1 MVLRMATSTNSLRN
15 LERRVALA
23 VILGLMVVL
32 IHDRLNGPRPDDT
45 PGGFSAAEA
54 FDELKSRLAE
64 GVPHPVESPAN
75 RVVRDRIIQR
85 FHAFGY
91 YSPVIQKARA
101 CSHRWGKC
109 ANVENIVVLPPT
121 PGDIVLGVAHYDSVP
136 AGPGASDDGEGVAT
150 MLECARLLRDTRTRN
165 PIGFLIT
172 DGEEAGLLGAEAFV
186 ADPVLSR
193 NVRAVVNVENRGTS
207 GPSYLF
213 ETSVNNRD
221 LVPLF
226 NRLDRPITTSVF
238 YTVYTLLPNDTDVT
252 VFKRAGKIAVNF
264 AAIGSVKRYH
274 SKSDDL
280 VHVDLKTLQHHGDNA
295 LAMLRALGAADL
307 QHFRKGNDVFFDILG
322 FFVVYWPDFLTVW
335 IALASLA
342 VLIVLMRGVAVRE
355 IAIGA
360 LRFLAAIII
369 AAIVGVI
376 AMKVTP
382 HRLANPGPAIV
393 LMWIA
398 GIASTLLLTRGRP
411 WQGRSLVLHIIAI
424 ALAVTLPGLSFLFLV
439 PAIAMNVP
447 GRPFVAAPIAAIV
460 LFPLG
465 LVLYTALGSLALPVV
480 AVLLAF
486 AAATFTE

>member
-1 MVLRMATSTNSLRN
+1 
-15 LERRVALA
+15 
-23 VILGLMVVL
+23 MVVL
-32 IHDRLNGPRPDDT
+32 IHDRLNGPPPDDT
-45 PGGFSAAEA
+45 PGRFSAAEA
-54 FDELKSRLAE
+54 FDELKALLAE
-64 GVPHPVESPAN
+64 GVPHPVESAAN
-75 RVVRDRIIQR
+75 HVVRDRIVQR
-85 FHAFGY
+85 FRDFG
-91 YSPVIQKARA
+91 YSPVIQRARA
-101 CSHRWGKC
+101 CNHRGSKC
-109 ANVENIVVLPPT
+109 ANVENILVLPST
-121 PGDIVLGVAHYDSVP
+121 PGDVVLGVAHYDSVP
-136 AGPGASDDGEGVAT
+136 AGPGASDDGLGVAT
-150 MLECARLLRDTRTRN
+150 MLECARLLRSTRSRN

-186 ADPVLSR
+186 ADPELSK

-280 VHVDLKTLQHHGDNA
+280 SHVDLKTLQHHGDNA
-295 LAMLRALGAADL
+295 LAMLRALGSADL
-307 QHFRKGNDVFFDILG
+307 QHFRKGNDVFFDVLG
-322 FFVVYWPDFLTVW
+322 FFVIDWPDFLTVW

-342 VLIVLMRGVAVRE
+342 LLSVAMRGVPKRD
-355 IAIGA
+355 IAIAA
-360 LRFLAAIII
+360 LMFLAAIVI
-369 AAIVGVI
+369 ATIAGII

-382 HRLANPGPAIV
+382 HRLANPSAAIV
-393 LMWIA
+393 VMWIA
-398 GIASTLLLTRGRP
+398 GIASTVLLAGNRP
-411 WQGRSLVLHIIAI
+411 WQGRSLVLHIVAI
-424 ALAVTLPGLSFLFLV
+424 ALAVTLPGLSFLFLM
-439 PAIAMNVP
+439 PAIAMNIP
-447 GRPFVAAPIAAIV
+447 GRPFVAAPVAAIV

-465 LVLYTALGSLALPVV
+465 LVLYTALGGLALPIV

>member
-1 MVLRMATSTNSLRN
+1 
-15 LERRVALA
+15 
-23 VILGLMVVL
+23 MVVL
-32 IHDRLNGPRPDDT
+32 IRDRLNGPRTSDM
-45 PGGFSAAEA
+45 PGEFSAVEA
-54 FDELKSRLAE
+54 FGELKMLLAE
-64 GVPHPVESPAN
+64 GVPHPVESAAN

-85 FHAFGY
+85 FRDFGY
-91 YSPVIQKARA
+91 SLVIQMGRA
-101 CSHRWGKC
+101 CSKRWRKC
-109 ANVENIVVLPPT
+109 ANVENIVVLPQT
-121 PGDIVLGVAHYDSVP
+121 AGDVVLGVAHYDSVKF
-136 AGPGASDDGEGVAT
+136 GPGASDDGEGVAT
-150 MLECARLLRDTRTRN
+150 MLDCARLLRNTRTRN

-186 ADPVLSR
+186 ADPILSK

-274 SKSDDL
+274 TKSDDL
-280 VHVDLKTLQHHGDNA
+280 DHVDLRTLQHHGDNA
-295 LAMLRALGAADL
+295 LAMLKALGSIDL
-307 QHFRKGNDVFFDILG
+307 QHMRRGNDVFFDVLG
-322 FFVVYWPDFLTVW
+322 FFVVWWPDFLTTW
-335 IALASLA
+335 LALASLA
-342 VLIVLMRGVAVRE
+342 ILIVSMRAVPKRD
-355 IAIGA
+355 IVIGA
-360 LRFLAAIII
+360 LLFLAAIVI
-369 AAIVGVI
+369 AAVIGII

-382 HRLANPGPAIV
+382 RRLSNPSAAIV
-393 LMWIA
+393 LMWTA
-398 GIASTLLLTRGRP
+398 GIASTVLLAGKRP

-424 ALAVTLPGLSFLFLV
+424 ALALTLPGLSFLFLV

-447 GRPFVAAPIAAIV
+447 GRPFVAAPVAAIV

-465 LVLYTALGSLALPVV
+465 LVLYTALGGLALPVV

-486 AAATFTE
+486 AAATFTP

>member
-1 MVLRMATSTNSLRN
+1 MEASTNTLRN

-23 VILGLMVVL
+23 VILLLMVVL
-32 IHDRLNGPRPDDT
+32 IHDRLNGPPPDDT
-45 PGGFSAAEA
+45 PGRFSAAEA
-54 FDELKSRLAE
+54 FDELKTLLAE
-64 GVPHPVESPAN
+64 GVPHPVDSAPN
-75 RVVRDRIIQR
+75 HVVRDRIIQR
-85 FHAFGY
+85 FRDFG
-91 YSPVIQKARA
+91 YSPVIQRARA
-101 CSHRWGKC
+101 CDHRRSKC
-109 ANVENIVVLPPT
+109 ANVENIFILPPT
-121 PGDIVLGVAHYDSVP
+121 PGDVVLGVAHYDSVP
-136 AGPGASDDGEGVAT
+136 AGPGASDDGVGVAT
-150 MLECARLLRDTRTRN
+150 MLECARLLRNTRSRN
-165 PIGFLIT
+165 SIGFLIT

-186 ADPVLSR
+186 ADPGLSK

-238 YTVYTLLPNDTDVT
+238 YTIYTLLPNDTDVT

-274 SKSDDL
+274 SQSDDL
-280 VHVDLKTLQHHGDNA
+280 AHVDLKTLQHHGDNV
-295 LAMLRALGAADL
+295 LAMLRALGSSDL
-307 QHFRKGNDVFFDILG
+307 QHFRKGNDVFFDVLG
-322 FFVVYWPDFLTVW
+322 FFVIDWPDFLTVW

-342 VLIVLMRGVAVRE
+342 VLIVLTRGVPVRDVV
-355 IAIGA
+355 ITA
-360 LRFLAAIII
+360 LRFLAAIVI
-369 AAIVGVI
+369 AAIIGVI
-376 AMKVTP
+376 AMKLTP
-382 HRLANPGPAIV
+382 HRLNNPGPAIV

-411 WQGRSLVLHIIAI
+411 WQGRSLVLHVIAI

-439 PAIAMNVP
+439 PAMAMNLP
-447 GRPFVAAPIAAIV
+447 GRPFVASPIAAIV

-465 LVLYTALGSLALPVV
+465 LVLYTALGALALPVV